1 MTSMFVVVR
10 PPAAELL
17 LCVLQGQEPVFVQAL
32 GSKPTVEG
40 FDQGVV
46 RRLARTT
53 EVKLDAV
60 GVSPLIQRLRGEFG
74 SIVHADR
81 FGQPALGADL
91 HQHASDVLS
100 AEPLADFY
108 RQTLA

>member
-46 RRLARTT
+46 RRLVRTT

-60 GVSPLIQRLRGEFG
+60 GAPQGVS
-74 SIVHADR
+74 R
-81 FGQPALGADL
+81 F
-91 HQHASDVLS
+91 
-100 AEPLADFY
+100 
-108 RQTLA
+108 